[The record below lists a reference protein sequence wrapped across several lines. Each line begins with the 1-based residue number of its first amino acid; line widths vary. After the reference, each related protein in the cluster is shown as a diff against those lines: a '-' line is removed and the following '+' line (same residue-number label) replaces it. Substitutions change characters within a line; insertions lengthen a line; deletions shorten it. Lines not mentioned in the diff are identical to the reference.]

1 MTHTDTPHSDT
12 PHLDTP
18 LFDPT
23 SPAFY
28 ADRYGAYRRIRD
40 EAPLLP
46 LPGPVPT
53 VLVSRY
59 DDVDRVLRDRT
70 VRMRP
75 AGAGAPPWLGAGA
88 AADMYLGQMLFTD
101 PPDHT
106 RMRRAT
112 SPAFRPR
119 TVATLRADVEAA
131 VDARIGVLREMG
143 TFDAVADLAEHVPA
157 VAVCSIL
164 GIPEQDWPGLIRGA
178 VDFVG
183 ILSPLP
189 LSTEQFDRAER
200 ACRAYLDYFADL
212 VADRRAHPRG
222 SDDFV
227 TALIE
232 QQAATGEMS
241 ENELLVTA
249 HSVLNAGFETTM
261 SALANGLQGM
271 LADPAQW
278 AALAGDPERS
288 TVAVEECLRWEA
300 PAQLFTR
307 FAAEPLELDSGVV
320 EAGTAIV
327 VAAAAANRDERRFA
341 DPDRF
346 DLARTDVAHLAF
358 SAGRHMC
365 IGAHLGRM
373 ELDIT
378 FRRLAAAFPDL
389 HLTADAGSG
398 SRELNPVFPTLR
410 RLEVATS

>member
-1 MTHTDTPHSDT
+1 MTQTDV
-12 PHLDTP
+12 P

-40 EAPLLP
+40 EAPVLE

-59 DDVDRVLRDRT
+59 ADVERVLRDHG
-70 VRMRP
+70 VRMGP
-75 AGAGAPPWLGAGA
+75 AGAGAPPWLRTGA
-88 AADMYLGQMLFTD
+88 AADMYVGQMLFTD

-106 RMRRAT
+106 RMRRVT

-119 TVATLRADVEAA
+119 TVATLRDDVGAA
-131 VDARIGVLREMG
+131 VDARIAVLREMG
-143 TFDAVADLAEHVPA
+143 EFDAVADLAEYVPA

-164 GIPEQDWPGLIRGA
+164 GIPESDWPTLIRGA

-189 LSTEQFDRAER
+189 LTDEQFERAER
-200 ACRAYLDYFADL
+200 ICRYYLDYFADL

-222 SDDFV
+222 ADDFL
-227 TALIE
+227 TALIDA
-232 QQAATGEMS
+232 QAATGEMS

-271 LADPAQW
+271 LSEPAPSHPTQW
-278 AALAGDPERS
+278 AALVADPELS
-288 TVAVEECLRWEA
+288 AAAVEECLRWEA
-300 PAQLFTR
+300 PAQLLTR
-307 FAAEPLELDSGVV
+307 YAPEDLHLDGGTVP
-320 EAGTAIV
+320 AGTAIV
-327 VAAAAANRDERRFA
+327 VAAAAANRDDRRFP

-346 DLARTDVAHLAF
+346 DLARTDRAHLAF
-358 SAGRHMC
+358 SLGRHAC

-373 ELDIT
+373 ELDIA
-378 FRRLAAAFPDL
+378 FRKLAAAFPGL
-389 HLTADAGSG
+389 HLTGEG
-398 SRELNPVFPTLR
+398 GERETNPVFPTLR
-410 RLEVATS
+410 RLQVATS

>member
-1 MTHTDTPHSDT
+1 MTQTG
-12 PHLDTP
+12 TP

-28 ADRYGAYRRIRD
+28 ADRHGAYRRIRD
-40 EAPLLP
+40 EAPLLE
-46 LPGPVPT
+46 LPGEVPT

-59 DDVDRVLRDRT
+59 AAVDRVLRDRT

-75 AGAGAPPWLGAGA
+75 AGAGAPPWLGSGA

-106 RMRRAT
+106 RMRRVT

-131 VDARIGVLREMG
+131 VDARIAVLREIG
-143 TFDAVADLAEHVPA
+143 TFDAVADLAEYVPA

-164 GIPEQDWPGLIRGA
+164 GIPEQDWPTLIRAA

-189 LSTEQFDRAER
+189 LDEEQFARAER
-200 ACRAYLDYFADL
+200 ACRYYLDYFAEL
-212 VADRRAHPRG
+212 VADQRAHPRG
-222 SDDFV
+222 DDDFV
-227 TALIE
+227 TALVTE
-232 QQAATGEMS
+232 QSATGEMT

-271 LADPAQW
+271 LSEPAQW
-278 AALAGDPERS
+278 AALVADPERA
-288 TVAVEECLRWEA
+288 TAAVEECLRWEA
-300 PAQLFTR
+300 PAQLLTR
-307 FAAEPLELDSGVV
+307 FAPEDLEVDSGTIP
-320 EAGTAIV
+320 AGTAIV
-327 VAAAAANRDERRFA
+327 VAAASANRDERRIP

-346 DLARTDVAHLAF
+346 DLDRADNPHLAF

-373 ELDIT
+373 ELDIA
-378 FRRLAAAFPDL
+378 FRGLAAAFPGL
-389 HLTADAGSG
+389 HLTGDADSG
-398 SRELNPVFPTLR
+398 TRELNPVFPTLR
-410 RLEVATS
+410 RLQVAIS